1 MKVTS
6 PLTLIFDLDG
16 TLLDTL
22 EDLWASVNHAL
33 ALYSLPLR
41 SKCEVRSFLGNGAR
55 VLIHRSLAAPN
66 GACSLSDNSHEENF
80 VSPELEE
87 KVFAAFRQYY
97 FQHNQDLTRPYPG
110 IMEMLRQCKE
120 RGYKTAIVSNKPDAA
135 VQQLHQRFFADV
147 IDVAFGERQPAIRR
161 KPAPDMVLLAIETL
175 QATKD
180 QTLYV
185 GDSEVDIATARN
197 AGLPCVCVDWGFR
210 DRHFLEEQGATR
222 IIHLPNEIVTSLSP
236 L

>member
-1 MKVTS
+1 MKVS
-6 PLTLIFDLDG
+6 LLIFDLDG

-41 SKCEVRSFLGNGAR
+41 SKCEIRSFLGNGAR

-66 GACSLSDNSHEENF
+66 GACALSDNTPEESF

-87 KVFAAFRQYY
+87 KVLAAFRQYY
-97 FQHNQDLTRPYPG
+97 LQHNQDLTRPYPG

-161 KPAPDMVLLAIETL
+161 KPAPDMVLLAMETL
-175 QATKD
+175 HATKA
-180 QTLYV
+180 QSLYI
-185 GDSEVDIATARN
+185 GDSEVDLATARN
-197 AGLPCVCVDWGFR
+197 AEIPCVSVDWGFR

-222 IIHLPNEIVTSLSP
+222 IIHLPNELFTE
-236 L
+236 